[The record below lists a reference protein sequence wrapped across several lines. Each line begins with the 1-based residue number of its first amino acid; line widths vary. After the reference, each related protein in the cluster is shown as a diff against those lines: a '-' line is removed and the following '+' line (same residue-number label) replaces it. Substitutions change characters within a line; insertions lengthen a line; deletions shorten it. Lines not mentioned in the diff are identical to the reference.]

1 MNIKSKGA
9 EVQMEKYRID
19 ERKGLEFGVFSL
31 GDHLPNPLTGKR
43 ISAEQRIHE
52 FIEFAKFAEQAGIDF
67 FGLGESHQAFF
78 AAQAHDI
85 ILAAVAQATDKI
97 KLGSASTI
105 ISTSDPVRVYENFA
119 TIDLISKGRAEI
131 VAGRAS
137 RVGLYDLLGY
147 DLRDYEELYEEKFD
161 LLLKINEEKQIN
173 WSGQFRAPLKNAEVL
188 PRPKNDW
195 LPIWRAVGGSPASAI
210 KAGLAGVPAYFAG
223 LAGPASGVKQRIDLY
238 REAARSNGFDPSKLP
253 VAMAG
258 HLYVAETTQQA
269 LREFWPLFSEG
280 VKRTNGMTFPKQVF
294 AQAADPHNVM
304 NIGSPQ
310 EIIERILY
318 HHEQFGHQRYIAE
331 IDFGGMPF
339 EKAMN
344 NIEIIGTEI
353 LPAVKKY
360 TAQKTRSV

>member
-1 MNIKSKGA
+1 
-9 EVQMEKYRID
+9 MEKYRID
-19 ERKGLEFGVFSL
+19 ESKGLEFGVFSL
-31 GDHLPNPLTGKR
+31 GDHLPNPSTGKR

-52 FIEFAKFAEQAGIDF
+52 LIEYAKLAEQAGIDF
-67 FGLGESHQAFF
+67 FSIGESHQPYFV
-78 AAQAHDI
+78 AQAHDVV
-85 ILAAVAQATDKI
+85 LAAVAQATDKI
-97 KLGSASTI
+97 KLGSSSTI

-137 RVGLYDLLGY
+137 RVGLFDLLGY

-161 LLLKINEEKQIN
+161 LLLKINEEKKVN
-173 WSGQFRAPLKNAEVL
+173 WNGQFRAPLKNAEVL

-195 LPIWRAVGGSPASAI
+195 MPIWRAVGGTQASAI
-210 KAGLAGVPAYFAG
+210 KAGVAGVPAYFAG
-223 LAGPASGVKQRIDLY
+223 LAGPAWNVKQRIDAY
-238 REAARSNGFDPSKLP
+238 REAAQSNGFDPSELP

-258 HLYVAETTQQA
+258 HLYAAETTQQA
-269 LREFWPLFSEG
+269 LKEYWPLFSEG
-280 VKRTNGMTFPKQVF
+280 VKRTNGMAFPKQVF

-318 HHEQFGHQRYIAE
+318 YHELFGLQRYIAE

-339 EKAMN
+339 DKAMN
-344 NIEIIGTEI
+344 NIELIGTEI
-353 LPAVKKY
+353 IPAVKKY
-360 TAQKTRSV
+360 TAKSKEGVK

>member
-1 MNIKSKGA
+1 
-9 EVQMEKYRID
+9 MEKYRID
-19 ERKGLEFGVFSL
+19 ESKGLEIGVFSL

-43 ISAEQRIHE
+43 IPAEQRIQE
-52 FIEFAKFAEQAGIDF
+52 FIEYAKFAEQAGIDF
-67 FGLGESHQAFF
+67 FGFGESHQAYFV
-78 AAQAHDI
+78 AQAHDI
-85 ILAAVAQATDKI
+85 VLAAIAQATTKI
-97 KLGSASTI
+97 KLGSSSTI

-119 TIDLISKGRAEI
+119 TIDLISNGRAEI

-137 RVGLYDLLGY
+137 RVGLFDLLGY

-161 LLLKINEEKQIN
+161 LLLKINEEKTIN
-173 WSGQFRAPLKNAEVL
+173 WNGQYRAPLKNAEIL

-195 LPIWRAVGGSPASAI
+195 MPIWRAVGGTPTSAI
-210 KAGLAGVPAYFAG
+210 KAGLVGVPAYFAG
-223 LAGPASGVKQRIDLY
+223 LAGPASSVKQRIDVY
-238 REAARSNGFDPSKLP
+238 REAARSNGFDPSELP

-258 HLYVAETTQQA
+258 HLYAAKTTQQA
-269 LREFWPLFSEG
+269 LKEYWPLFSEG
-280 VKRTNGMTFPKQVF
+280 VKRTNGLSFPKQLF

-318 HHEQFGHQRYIAE
+318 HHELFGHQRYIAQ

-339 EKAMN
+339 DKAMN
-344 NIEIIGTEI
+344 NIELIGTEI

-360 TAQKTRSV
+360 TAKSKEGVK